1 MTAGLADSKAEW
13 RSGIEVFD
21 SKSLSIADLE
31 IAETGGD
38 GILLD
43 GCTGC
48 TVRKVNWKKEHFL
61 LSFLKRFYKKNHS
74 SFRLSQTALTATD
87 CPSSAPSTC

>member
-1 MTAGLADSKAEW
+1 MCRVSNSSKMTAGLADSKAEW

-48 TVRKVNWKKEHFL
+48 TVRKVNWKGACLVFV
-61 LSFLKRFYKKNHS
+61 F
-74 SFRLSQTALTATD
+74 
-87 CPSSAPSTC
+87 

>member
-1 MTAGLADSKAEW
+1 MGWPLPDSKAEW

-48 TVRKVNWKKEHFL
+48 TVRKVNWKKEHSCF
-61 LSFLKRFYKKNHS
+61 RF
-74 SFRLSQTALTATD
+74 
-87 CPSSAPSTC
+87 